1 MDDCDAAKSPSVGNQ
16 IANKDCTD
24 IDNKGL
30 CWEAESEVV
39 LKQFGQKKNHTF
51 WGFHKIENEL
61 LK

>member
-24 IDNKGL
+24 IDNKDL

-39 LKQFGQKKNHTF
+39 LKQFGQKKKSYIL
-51 WGFHKIENEL
+51 GFS
-61 LK
+61 